1 MTEFG
6 PSETYSPT
14 SNDLFLLL
22 SSQHLQNAFPYG
34 TIAQTASDIQ
44 DVQNS
49 PAISMGPYLIISG
62 QTELLRSI
70 SVYSERGK
78 SREQVR
84 LLYMNTEALGI
95 WRAMGK
101 RTHIIGAQ
109 KRPPRTAHLAYG
121 FPLANSRH
129 PRNALRLSD
138 CRSCTFLIWRSKSPS
153 QP

>member
-1 MTEFG
+1 LRYLLAALLLVCEKGSCCSMTEFG

-22 SSQHLQNAFPYG
+22 SSQHLQNAFPYE

-121 FPLANSRH
+121 VPFSE
-129 PRNALRLSD
+129 
-138 CRSCTFLIWRSKSPS
+138 
-153 QP
+153 